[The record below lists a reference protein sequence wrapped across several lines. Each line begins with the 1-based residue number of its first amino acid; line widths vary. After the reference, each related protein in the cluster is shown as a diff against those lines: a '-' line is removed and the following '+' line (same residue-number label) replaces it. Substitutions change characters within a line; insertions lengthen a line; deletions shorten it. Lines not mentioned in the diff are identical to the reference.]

1 MEFKVTKKRSLI
13 RFALKP
19 LLFSF
24 ILLFTGQFLTA
35 QEFPETSFKPNL
47 QIGVSAGTSL
57 FFGDIKQNKFWPLS
71 NNNNEWRFAYG
82 MNFNYNFSPVFMFRV
97 QGLYGKLSGSKRSQN
112 IWFEND
118 YYEINFNTVINFN
131 NLFGKKRDDRL
142 INLFGTAGFGIL
154 NYNSVV
160 KRMDEY
166 YVLKRIGYGYGTGF
180 KGRDRRS
187 FLMLGAGINI
197 NVNRKFA
204 ISLESTNKYAF
215 TDLLD
220 GVESGNHNDVYN
232 YTSIGVVYRFA
243 FLKKPKNKP
252 MIPVSRKILDIH
264 SVNSLTI
271 SEGLAY
277 LPDYSPIIK
286 FKKIDDLT
294 TKVESEEI
302 YSKIEF
308 RVQILAEYR
317 KPYPVERI
325 RERYNVP
332 VSEISE
338 DVVNRYYVYTI
349 GSFPNYSQAKTKCE
363 ELKLENGISGAFV
376 VAFRDGKRIFPVEK

>member
-1 MEFKVTKKRSLI
+1 
-13 RFALKP
+13 
-19 LLFSF
+19 
-24 ILLFTGQFLTA
+24 
-35 QEFPETSFKPNL
+35 
-47 QIGVSAGTSL
+47 
-57 FFGDIKQNKFWPLS
+57 
-71 NNNNEWRFAYG
+71 
-82 MNFNYNFSPVFMFRV
+82 
-97 QGLYGKLSGSKRSQN
+97 
-112 IWFEND
+112 
-118 YYEINFNTVINFN
+118 
-131 NLFGKKRDDRL
+131 
-142 INLFGTAGFGIL
+142 
-154 NYNSVV
+154 
-160 KRMDEY
+160 
-166 YVLKRIGYGYGTGF
+166 VLKRIGYGYGTGF

-243 FLKKPKNKP
+243 FLKKLKNKP
-252 MIPVSRKILDIH
+252 IIPVSRKISDIH
-264 SVNSLTI
+264 SVNSQTI
-271 SEGLAY
+271 SDGLAY

-332 VSEISE
+332 VSDISE
-338 DVVNRYYVYTI
+338 EFVNRYYVYTI

-363 ELKLENGISGAFV
+363 ELKLKNGISGAFV
-376 VAFRDGKRIFPVEK
+376 VAFRDGKRIFPVKNN